1 MILKNISQ
9 SEIIQLKNLVDYRE
23 GQVVSKTLVQSR
35 HVGITIF
42 NFWKGEFIST
52 HQSDGDA
59 FVLCLDGT
67 GKVEIDGQPYVLH
80 QGDAIVMPANHPH
93 AVYGEDNFK
102 MMLTVVF
109 PQD

>member
-42 NFWKGEFIST
+42 SFWKGEFIST

-67 GKVEIDGQPYVLH
+67 KW
-80 QGDAIVMPANHPH
+80 
-93 AVYGEDNFK
+93 K
-102 MMLTVVF
+102 LTDSPTF
-109 PQD
+109 CTKATQ

>member
-42 NFWKGEFIST
+42 SFWKGEFIST
-52 HQSDGDA
+52 HQSA

-109 PQD
+109 PQE